1 MALLAFIGAFF
12 VCLLGIVC
20 GHIALSQIKRTG
32 EKGRGYALAGL
43 IVGYAGAAAAIIT
56 VGLLIAAV
64 FAGITKM
71 TPDESPSTSSSSSPS
86 AEQTGGCSVVRTP
99 TATIRSTLSSLIA
112 DIDANP
118 GTASAVLDSAA
129 ARFEAET
136 IGVTDQGLIT
146 RIDAVLG
153 EMKYMSSGLTDFTNT
168 PVDDRDP
175 ADLQDDFRYLKKA
188 VDALAAYC
196 S

>member
-1 MALLAFIGAFF
+1 M
-12 VCLLGIVC
+12 
-20 GHIALSQIKRTG
+20 
-32 EKGRGYALAGL
+32 
-43 IVGYAGAAAAIIT
+43 
-56 VGLLIAAV
+56 
-64 FAGITKM
+64 
-71 TPDESPSTSSSSSPS
+71 
-86 AEQTGGCSVVRTP
+86 VRTP